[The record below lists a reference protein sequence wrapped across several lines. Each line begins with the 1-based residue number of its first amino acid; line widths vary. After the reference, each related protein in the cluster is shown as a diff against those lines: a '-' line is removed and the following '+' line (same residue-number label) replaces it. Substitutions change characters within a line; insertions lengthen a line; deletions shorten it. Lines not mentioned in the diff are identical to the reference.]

1 MRMCYSRYDFMRKG
15 FYTVV
20 IFLQILGTLGGI
32 AGIVG
37 IFMDIPAL
45 LIAGAVVCF
54 LLCHEHG
61 SMVEM
66 IIVRIFLLP
75 LLSVIGMLICHFA
88 LHMGWGQGFLDSF
101 VWVGTVVSAI
111 NLAIAIGDS

>member
-1 MRMCYSRYDFMRKG
+1 M
-15 FYTVV
+15 V

-45 LIAGAVVCF
+45 LIGGAVVCF
-54 LLCHEHG
+54 LLCREYG
-61 SMVEM
+61 SLVEM
-66 IIVRIFLLP
+66 IAARIFLLP

-101 VWVGTVVSAI
+101 VWVGTVASAV
-111 NLAIAIGDS
+111 NTAIAISEDYR